1 MIQPL
6 RRRASA
12 RSSSIFGPAS
22 ASGPA
27 TSSSSGV
34 PRYAPQKISTPSGST
49 ARNEQSASSIT
60 TRSSMPSG
68 QPSFASRRPVVIW
81 TAPPT
86 RLSAIRWRAV
96 SAWTLLMPGMTS
108 YSNAIVPA
116 ARMRS
121 MTSIVLSYSD
131 GSPHTSRPPTASSE
145 SSSRSAPPHTSARR
159 ARQSSTAPA

>member
-12 RSSSIFGPAS
+12 RISSIFGAAS

-34 PRYAPQKISTPSGST
+34 PRYAPQKISTPSGSN

-68 QPSFASRRPVVIW
+68 QPSFASRRPVVI
-81 TAPPT
+81 
-86 RLSAIRWRAV
+86 
-96 SAWTLLMPGMTS
+96 
-108 YSNAIVPA
+108 
-116 ARMRS
+116 
-121 MTSIVLSYSD
+121 
-131 GSPHTSRPPTASSE
+131 
-145 SSSRSAPPHTSARR
+145 
-159 ARQSSTAPA
+159 